1 MSALRPG
8 LRRRLLLV
16 GIALAIALGF
26 LLGWYARI
34 WGEETPESRARDAA
48 EGLRDRIHELTH

>member
-1 MSALRPG
+1 MPPG
-8 LRRRLLLV
+8 SRRRLLLV
-16 GIALAIALGF
+16 AVALAIALGF

-34 WGEETPESRARDAA
+34 WSEETPESRARDAA